1 MRLYIKFLHHIKYV
15 HLARMTLNVKMG
27 LMILCTSLFAVQA
40 VAQQTETVNTAAGDE
55 KAVTTPTSESATAN
69 SSVNAPLKADAGK
82 VQANKKMVQDATI
95 SLQTTITGNQEQ
107 PKVLYI
113 LPWQSPQTTDVDFE
127 PLDNQQKAV
136 FNHVE
141 RDELRRELDVSDE
154 LQ

>member
-1 MRLYIKFLHHIKYV
+1 MRICIKCWHYSRVFSKSKIIFLAI
-15 HLARMTLNVKMG
+15 
-27 LMILCTSLFAVQA
+27 FASWIA
-40 VAQQTETVNTAAGDE
+40 VEAIAQQADSVNTIADVE
-55 KAVTTPTSESATAN
+55 KTVTKQMSESATAN

-107 PKVLYI
+107 PKVMYI

-136 FNHVE
+136 FNHIE